1 MLTNSILYLGGCG
14 ESWPPNT
21 TPIQRAKF
29 LNRYFAID
37 FCDLAKTLNSELIG
51 EKEFRY
57 FRLEKFS
64 KKDIL
69 RALCSIKNG
78 LPRYTYVWVGPSW
91 RIVGVGRQIADYFSA
106 KLVVDMFDHERLPAG
121 VAWHK
126 GRYLKALIYELAA
139 IRLRYLLRSSDLFI
153 HAIGNNIS
161 RYHLPNSVSIVT
173 CLNGVSPKLF
183 PDGIQSM
190 PLYTNFSLCYV
201 GECSDE
207 RTPILSKII
216 DAAKESELKFDFH
229 LIGFCDPAYLARLK
243 FLGGQEINIIFHG
256 FLPWID
262 AMHIVAKCHICLY
275 LFPDRE
281 DLSCVYPLKIAE
293 YFYLGKP
300 VLASKLPGAKLM
312 LGDSLTECLISHDDP
327 NAWIAAIN
335 RMLFDYEYRLLQ
347 SERAKERAK
356 FLDWD
361 CLHAP
366 LKAILI
372 GDSANSA
379 FSSKDM

>member
-1 MLTNSILYLGGCG
+1 MNSILYLGGCG

-29 LNRYFAID
+29 LKRYFAID
-37 FCDLAKTLNSELIG
+37 FFDLAKTLNSELIG
-51 EKEFRY
+51 EKKCRY
-57 FRLEKFS
+57 FRLEKIS

-69 RALCSIKNG
+69 RGLCCTKDN
-78 LPRYTYVWVGPSW
+78 LPSYTYVWVGPSW
-91 RIVGVGRQIADYFSA
+91 RTVGVGREIANHFSA

-126 GRYLKALIYELAA
+126 GRYFKALIYELSA

-153 HAIGNNIS
+153 HAIGNNITG
-161 RYHLPNSVSIVT
+161 YQLPSSVSITT

-183 PDGIQSM
+183 PDGIQPIPS
-190 PLYTNFSLCYV
+190 YTNFSLCCV

-207 RTPILSKII
+207 RTPVLTKII
-216 DAAKESELKFDFH
+216 DTAKESELKFDFH
-229 LIGFCDPAYLARLK
+229 LIGICDSAYLAKLK
-243 FLGGQEINIIFHG
+243 FLGGQTINIIFHG

-262 AMHIVAKCHICLY
+262 AMYIVAKCHVCLY

-312 LGDSLTECLISHDDP
+312 LGDSLAECLIPHDDQ
-327 NAWIAAIN
+327 NAWIAAIK
-335 RMLFDYEYRLLQ
+335 RMLFDCEYRLLQ

-361 CLHAP
+361 FLHIP
-366 LKAILI
+366 LKEILI
-372 GDSANSA
+372 DDSANSA
-379 FSSKDM
+379 FYSKEM